1 MAAAAASHAAAA
13 AAVVEHYF
21 SLHTPEERAKKV
33 LEATEAVFRAK
44 FRADVQVK
52 AATSRY
58 QLNCAVSVVAGGAAV
73 IELEGVLSG
82 IRELHAQCPGA
93 TVTDLN
99 IDLNLHCL
107 TLSITH
113 SPAPGAG
120 LASRLKSGVK
130 RKGSTVDSD
139 EDDDDGN
146 GDNEGPKRRR
156 LTGDAKEKSGATGS
170 RVQALARKAELL
182 CGEHETP
189 VDSKCEVVSS
199 TDLRVTG
206 LRRVRLPQLQKFFVK
221 FSEYVQ
227 RYHAGHTPRCGI
239 DLSHSTLKFDTVKAV
254 PAAAAAAAK

>member
-1 MAAAAASHAAAA
+1 MAAAAAATP

-33 LEATEAVFRAK
+33 LEATETVFRAK

-58 QLNCAVSVVAGGAAV
+58 QLNCAVSAVGGAV

-139 EDDDDGN
+139 EEDDD

-156 LTGDAKEKSGATGS
+156 LTGDAKGKSGATGS

-182 CGEHETP
+182 CGECETP

-206 LRRVRLPQLQKFFVK
+206 LRRIRLPQLQKFFVK
-221 FSEYVQ
+221 FSEYVR
-227 RYHAGHTPRCGI
+227 RYHAGQTPRCGI
-239 DLSHSTLKFDTVKAV
+239 DLSHSTLKFDTTKAA
-254 PAAAAAAAK
+254 AAAAAAAK